1 VGFYPYRNPLF
12 VIGVLVEHG
21 GSGGS
26 VAAPIARK
34 IIERIK
40 MEGIHKEFT

>member
-1 VGFYPYRNPLF
+1 V
-12 VIGVLVEHG
+12 VGVLVEHG

-34 IIERIK
+34 VIERIYIK
-40 MEGIHKEFT
+40 GIHKELM